1 MKAVSKMSTHVVYSV
16 ILSIIIT
23 SVAVVEVLGHGYMF
37 SPINRASR
45 WRLDPT
51 NWNIPHNYEDNQY
64 FCGGYS
70 VSAKFNFLVQ
80 KLSFL

>member
-1 MKAVSKMSTHVVYSV
+1 MSTHVVYSV
-16 ILSIIIT
+16 ILSIIT
-23 SVAVVEVLGHGYMF
+23 SVAFVEVLGHGYMS

-51 NWNIPHNYEDNQY
+51 NWDIPHNYEDNQY

-70 VSAKFNFLVQ
+70 VSAKFHFLVQ
-80 KLSFL
+80 NLSFL

>member
-1 MKAVSKMSTHVVYSV
+1 MNLLVKMSTRVVYIL
-16 ILSIIIT
+16 ILSIV
-23 SVAVVEVLGHGYMF
+23 SVVEVLGHGYMF

-51 NWNIPHNYEDNQY
+51 NWDIPHNYQDNQY

-70 VSAKFNFLVQ
+70 VSAKCRFVVQ
-80 KLSFL
+80 NLIFF

>member
-1 MKAVSKMSTHVVYSV
+1 MKAFSKMSTHVVYSV
-16 ILSIIIT
+16 FLSIIT
-23 SVAVVEVLGHGYMF
+23 SVAIVEVLGHGYMF

-45 WRLDPT
+45 WRLYPT
-51 NWNIPHNYEDNQY
+51 NWDIPHNYEDNQY

-70 VSAKFNFLVQ
+70 VSAKFHFLVQ